1 MAIAN
6 ILMINYNR
14 DMPNLLT
21 QTERDVILVHALFG
35 ILCGVVLLIPFH
47 LAIGMRIFILVAVY
61 NLLIPFLGFWRKDR
75 QVLEL
80 WAFCL
85 VLSMFQVFPD
95 WFLSAQLGVLVFPA
109 DGFPRIGAVS
119 GYMAGL
125 WTIPMFMI
133 IFFGQSIQARF
144 SKTAALFAVGLASL
158 AVFGGSEAIMWALPS
173 WYARNV
179 HMIGHV
185 AYYILIPEVLLGVS
199 GYLCHAFVSTRGLT
213 AHIAG
218 AFGIMTFYLGNAAWF
233 YFFFER
239 ILWGG

>member
-1 MAIAN
+1 
-6 ILMINYNR
+6 
-14 DMPNLLT
+14 MPASLT
-21 QTERDVILVHALFG
+21 KIERDVILAHALFG
-35 ILCGVVLLIPFH
+35 ILCGAMLLIPAN
-47 LAIGMRIFILVAVY
+47 LAIGIRIFILVAMY
-61 NLLIPFLGFWRKDR
+61 NLLIPCLGFWRKDR

-85 VLSMFQVFPD
+85 ILSMFQVFPD

-133 IFFGQSIQARF
+133 IFLGQSIQARF
-144 SKTAALFAVGLASL
+144 SKPAALLAVGLASL
-158 AVFGGSEAIMWALPS
+158 AVFGSSEAIMWALPS

-185 AYYILIPEVLLGVS
+185 ACYILIPEILLGVS
-199 GYLCHAFVSTRGLT
+199 AYLCHAYVSTRGPA
-213 AHIAG
+213 AHVAG
-218 AFGIMTFYLGNAAWF
+218 AFSVMTFYLGNAAWF

-239 ILWGG
+239 ILWGT